1 MTDARTW
8 DLCYIFACSS
18 LYDEELMLQVTAVE
32 TRYSTKSSVA
42 SQTLVAQVRSSNSG
56 VTQVVLTGAWHNEM
70 SKRRRV
76 AAACGVLGLLIA
88 LFFFIFVGVL
98 GVVDGTLYTAMVV
111 LCPPSLLSIPF
122 GELMKEKTNFYVVSL
137 LIGLLNCGLYASVGA
152 AMAPYFEKE

>member
-1 MTDARTW
+1 
-8 DLCYIFACSS
+8 L
-18 LYDEELMLQVTAVE
+18 
-32 TRYSTKSSVA
+32 STVSDDDDFPLHKKTQSVA
-42 SQTLVAQVRSSNSG
+42 FCPTSTGEEARSLTAGAQLRDAASCRNSPESG
-56 VTQVVLTGAWHNEM
+56 WHNEM

-88 LFFFIFVGVL
+88 LFFFMFVGVL

-152 AMAPYFEKE
+152 AMAPYFEKQ